1 MILTFPGGLVSEAEN
16 GLKISDVFKNYL
28 PSAYKTAIAAR
39 VDGKIAELSDVL
51 TSDCSVAPITFSDE
65 DGKNIYRHTCAHVLA
80 MAVKHIYPTVKL
92 ALGPAIENGFYY
104 DFEFKTPISREDFQ
118 KIEAE
123 MRKIIKANLPIT
135 KKAVPKKEALAVM
148 KSFDEDYKVQIIESM
163 PKNERAVLY
172 RQGDFTELCK
182 GPHLVSTGKIKA
194 FKLTGLAGAYW
205 QGNEN
210 NKMLTRIYGTA
221 FDKKSELDA
230 YLARL
235 EEAKKRDHN
244 KLGRELGYFMTDAGI
259 GQGLPILLPKG
270 AKVMQILQRYVEDTE
285 EKQGYRLTKTPYMAK
300 PEFYKAGGYDGYC
313 KDSFFSVK
321 GAKGED
327 EAFFLR
333 PMTCPFQYAIF
344 NNGLKSYRDL
354 PAKYA
359 ETSTLFRDEDSGE
372 MHGLIRLRQFTISE
386 GHIICAPSDVEI
398 EFGKAL
404 SMAVDMLKAVGLEY
418 DVTYRFAR
426 RGTASKDKYAG
437 TDKQWAAAEKEMK
450 RILDDFGVV
459 YSETYGEA
467 AFYGPKLD
475 VQMKNVHGKE
485 DTLVT
490 IQLDMCLA
498 ERFDMSYV
506 TESGEKARPYIIHR
520 TSMGCYERM
529 LAMLIEKY
537 AGAMPVWLSPTQ
549 VRVLSLTDRT
559 GVAAAEIAEKLTNM
573 GFRAEADL
581 RSEKLGY
588 KIRSAG
594 VEKIP
599 YVLVIGDKEAERG
612 TVSVRSRYDEVPKE
626 MTFEDFAT
634 KLYYDVKNKVIR
646 EK

>member
-1 MILTFPGGLVSEAEN
+1 MIVTLPGGLVFQSEE
-16 GLKISDVFKNYL
+16 GLKISEIFKNYL
-28 PSAYKTAIAAR
+28 PSAVKTAIAAKA
-39 VDGKIAELSDVL
+39 DGKLMELSDVIS
-51 TSDCSVAPITFSDE
+51 SDCFLAPVTFADE
-65 DGKNIYRHTCAHVLA
+65 EGKQIYRHTCAHVLA

-92 ALGPAIENGFYY
+92 ALGPSIENGFYY

-135 KKAVPKKEALAVM
+135 KKAVPKKEALAMM

-172 RQGDFTELCK
+172 KQGDFTELCK

-221 FDKKSELDA
+221 FDKKSELEA
-230 YLARL
+230 YLQRL

-244 KLGRELGYFMTDAGI
+244 RLGRELGYFMTDAGI

-270 AKVMQILQRYVEDTE
+270 AKVVQILQRYVEDTE
-285 EKQGYRLTKTPYMAK
+285 EKHGYRLTRTPLMAK
-300 PEFYKAGGYDGYC
+300 PEFYKSGGYDGYC
-313 KDSFFSVK
+313 KDSFFTVR
-321 GAKGED
+321 GAND
-327 EAFFLR
+327 EADAFYLR
-333 PMTCPFQYAIF
+333 PMTCPFQYAVF

-354 PAKYA
+354 PVKYS

-386 GHIICAPSDVEI
+386 GHVICEPKDVER

-404 SMAVDMLKAVGLEY
+404 ALASDMLRAVGLEN
-418 DVTYRFAR
+418 DVTYRFAK
-426 RGTASKDKYAG
+426 RGVASKEKYAG
-437 TDKQWAAAEKEMK
+437 TDKQWAAAEKEMR
-450 RILDDFGVV
+450 RILEDFGVA
-459 YSETYGEA
+459 YDEAPGEA

-475 VQMKNVHGKE
+475 IQMKNVHGKE
-485 DTLVT
+485 DTLIT

-506 TESGEKARPYIIHR
+506 SESGEKARPYIIHR
-520 TSMGCYERM
+520 TSMGCYERV
-529 LAMLIEKY
+529 LAMLLEKY
-537 AGAMPVWLSPTQ
+537 AGAMPVWLSPVQ

-559 GVAAAEIAEKLTNM
+559 SDQARDIAEKLNDM

-594 VEKIP
+594 IEKIP
-599 YVLVIGDKEAERG
+599 YVLVVGDKEAADG
-612 TVSVRSRYDEVPKE
+612 TVSVRSRNVGDEGP
-626 MTFEDFAT
+626 MRFEDFAA
-634 KLYYDVKNKVIR
+634 KLYYDVKNKIIW